1 MPRPFHNSGLIARK
15 PKKYA
20 GLVEQAEHLNV
31 PDVLARLTPEQ
42 RRTLSAYRLREAPHV
57 VLVRTRKG
65 ALPFFWYVVCPRCRR
80 RCEALHRP
88 TWRREFLCR
97 VCHGSSSRRRQG
109 SRGCASSTTM
119 CSWRRNAPSAS
130 ARRRCASCSLTTP
143 RRTPPFSPGTRRSRG
158 RSAHKLSAC
167 STG

>member
-42 RRTLSAYRLREAPHV
+42 RRTLSASRLREAPHV

-88 TWRREFLCR
+88 TWSREFLCR
-97 VCHGSSSRRRQG
+97 VCHGLQYASRRHGRSERSLSRQ
-109 SRGCASSTTM
+109 M
-119 CSWRRNAPSAS
+119 HRRNPAYRTRQRIQREREKAMREA
-130 ARRRCASCSLTTP
+130 ARVRRQRDRLA
-143 RRTPPFSPGTRRSRG
+143 
-158 RSAHKLSAC
+158 
-167 STG
+167 